1 MASLAVL
8 RVSEPVANG
17 ERSPVFASIHEGLRF
32 VFGHQILLGALALDM
47 FSVLFG
53 GAVALLPAFMLSGF
67 VFPLEQMPTVIQW
80 VSYAFPARYMVTL
93 SRAVFLKGAGFE
105 QVWPQLAA
113 LALATV
119 ILIALSTALYSRRAR
134 QLASDASGC

>member
-1 MASLAVL
+1 VPLRGSVAALAVGATL
-8 RVSEPVANG
+8 FILSCLGMGLAVSAIAPSEDTANI
-17 ERSPVFASIHEGLRF
+17 A
-32 VFGHQILLGALALDM
+32 ALM
-47 FSVLFG
+47 I
-53 GAVALLPAFMLSGF
+53 ALLPAFMLSGF

-93 SRAVFLKGAGFE
+93 SRAVFLKGAGFA

-134 QLASDASGC
+134 Q